1 MLLDKKINTKTRS
14 SPRALAA
21 LIVDAVCHHQQQ
33 LDDALYELFS
43 LKLDEK
49 LKPIIHE
56 LAYGTM
62 RWVIQ
67 LQWLTTQL
75 LDKPIR
81 KKDRLIQALILV
93 GLYELR
99 FMRTASHAS
108 VNETVAAAA
117 ILDKPWS
124 KNLVNACLR
133 QYIRSEQD
141 FNTRISGDLVLQ
153 QSHPQW
159 LIDSIKKA
167 WPDQWQTILSANNSR
182 PPMGL
187 RVNKKLTDRFS
198 YISQLNEAGIENSP
212 MPGSGNG
219 ILLSKPVP
227 VSKLPGFETGLVT
240 VQDGAAQ
247 LAAILLDLHA
257 QQTILDACCAPG
269 GKLAHILETIPEN
282 ANATGLDISRAR
294 LNRVKENLQR
304 LRLNCTLIQADVS
317 NIDGKKEHTGQP
329 DKKSEDAWFG
339 KLYDRILLDAPC
351 SATGVI
357 RRHPDIKHHR
367 QPLDVAK
374 VTVLQAKILN
384 SLWPLLASGGKL
396 VYVTCSILPVE
407 NDEQMDKFLQTH
419 ADASILQPSEMFAGK
434 ISPEN
439 TLAAK
444 ELAVLKESVIAKSF
458 GCQILPGTLNMD
470 GFYYACLKKIKI

>member
-1 MLLDKKINTKTRS
+1 MGLDKKINAKTRS

-43 LKLDEK
+43 LNPDEK
-49 LKPIIHE
+49 LKPIIHA

-62 RWVIQ
+62 RWLIQ
-67 LQWLTTQL
+67 LQWITTQL

-99 FMRTASHAS
+99 FMGTASHAS
-108 VNETVAAAA
+108 VNETVTAAT

-133 QYIRSEQD
+133 RYTRSEQD
-141 FNTRISGDLVLQ
+141 FNARISGDIVLQ

-167 WPDQWQTILSANNSR
+167 WPDQWQKILDANNSL

-187 RVNKKLTDRFS
+187 RVNNKLTNRSS
-198 YISQLNEAGIENSP
+198 YISQLNETGIEHSP
-212 MPGSGNG
+212 MPGSANG
-219 ILLSKPVP
+219 LLLSKPVP
-227 VSKLPGFETGLVT
+227 VSKLPGFEAGLVT

-247 LAAILLDLHA
+247 LAAKFLDLKA
-257 QQTILDACCAPG
+257 DQTILDACCAPG
-269 GKLAHILETIPEN
+269 GKLAHILETIPDT
-282 ANATGLDISRAR
+282 ANVTGLDISRDR

-304 LRLNCTLIQADVS
+304 LHLNCRLIQADVS
-317 NIDGKKEHTGQP
+317 NIDSKKENAGQG
-329 DKKSEDAWFG
+329 DAWFG
-339 KLYDRILLDAPC
+339 KLYDRILLDTPC

-367 QPLDVAK
+367 QPEDVTK
-374 VTVLQAKILN
+374 ITVLQAKILN

-396 VYVTCSILPVE
+396 VYATCSILPVE
-407 NDEQMDKFLQTH
+407 NDEQIDKFLQTH
-419 ADASILQPSEMFAGK
+419 ADASALQPSEIFT
-434 ISPEN
+434 SERYPEN
-439 TLAAK
+439 SLAAK
-444 ELAVLKESVIAKSF
+444 EEEVLKGSVIETSF

-470 GFYYACLKKIKI
+470 GFYYACLKKNT